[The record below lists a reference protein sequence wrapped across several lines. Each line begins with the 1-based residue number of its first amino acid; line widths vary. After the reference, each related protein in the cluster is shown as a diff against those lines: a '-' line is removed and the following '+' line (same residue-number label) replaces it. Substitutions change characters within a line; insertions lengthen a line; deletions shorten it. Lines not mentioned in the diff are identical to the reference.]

1 MKKPLRLRL
10 LSDLHLEFAGRG
22 IPELPPP
29 ELQHWAETTQPR
41 PVTGAISVLASV
53 APNVQRAASPL
64 GTARSVGQVQ
74 VQAKVMT

>member
-1 MKKPLRLRL
+1 
-10 LSDLHLEFAGRG
+10 
-22 IPELPPP
+22 
-29 ELQHWAETTQPR
+29 
-41 PVTGAISVLASV
+41 VLASV